1 MFFPSYLHWY
11 FKHCT
16 HLEIFII
23 YSIWLVLL
31 LHFLT
36 FLFFFCNIAMQASL
50 VLLHG
55 RVASLL
61 TGRIQKFHTMQMMRT
76 GIVKSTVEGVSEN
89 FTMCKQAQMTVELVS
104 FLEDQLYQ
112 LTIRFCSFALWLSKL
127 SNWFKTISFIKSS
140 GQANGLNS
148 CHL

>member
-1 MFFPSYLHWY
+1 
-11 FKHCT
+11 
-16 HLEIFII
+16 
-23 YSIWLVLL
+23 
-31 LHFLT
+31 
-36 FLFFFCNIAMQASL
+36 MQASL

-127 SNWFKTISFIKSS
+127 SN
-140 GQANGLNS
+140 
-148 CHL
+148 